1 MHPVWTKKT
10 QSVYGAPINHES
22 AVGGLPFYRDS
33 DSVLG
38 PTIQS
43 VWTLSP
49 QERLEIAAG
58 GNIELTVFEPDPI
71 HPVGLRVTPFDDDNY
86 KEIESPET

>member
-1 MHPVWTKKT
+1 M
-10 QSVYGAPINHES
+10 
-22 AVGGLPFYRDS
+22 
-33 DSVLG
+33 
-38 PTIQS
+38 
-43 VWTLSP
+43 WTLSP